1 MARSAAAPTTP
12 VVVSVPHAGVR
23 TAGYEETLTPE
34 LDVRGDAD
42 LFVDRLYRIGEPDGP
57 ETYVSAQLSRF
68 VCDLNRDP
76 DDVAPGAVPEHR
88 APRNVDGR
96 GFIWAVTTTG
106 APALSRPLTLPEWSG
121 RTAIHTA
128 YHEAI
133 SRALLRA
140 RARFGFA
147 VLVDGHSMPSR
158 GRAGHT
164 DTGSVRADVVP
175 GDREGTSCS
184 PALRALVTRHFAA
197 AGLTVRP
204 ERAVQG
210 RVHHHAPWTPGRRRS
225 RDPDRAAAR
234 PLHGRGEVRDRP
246 AGVRS
251 PARAHRRAARGAPRL
266 QSVAVAV
273 NASPALSRRG
283 RRSRARRAP
292 RSCRGTSR

>member
-1 MARSAAAPTTP
+1 MLGIVEGAFMARSAAAPTTP

-42 LFVDRLYRIGEPDGP
+42 LFVDRLYRVGEPDGP

-158 GRAGHT
+158 GRAGHS

-184 PALRALVTRHFAA
+184 PALRALVIRHFAA
-197 AGLTVRP
+197 AGLSVKP
-204 ERAVQG
+204 N
-210 RVHHHAPWTPGRRRS
+210 
-225 RDPDRAAAR
+225 DPYKGGFITTH
-234 PLHGRGEVRDRP
+234 HGRPADNVHAIQIELRRDLYMDEENFVIVQPGFDRLRGLI
-246 AGVRS
+246 AGLLLEL
-251 PARAHRRAARGAPRL
+251 RGFNP
-266 QSVAVAV
+266 
-273 NASPALSRRG
+273 
-283 RRSRARRAP
+283 
-292 RSCRGTSR
+292 

>member
-1 MARSAAAPTTP
+1 MMGIVEGAFMARSAAAPTTP

-23 TAGYEETLTPE
+23 TAGYEETLMPE

-57 ETYVSAQLSRF
+57 ETYVAAQLSRF

-88 APRNVDGR
+88 SPRNADGR

-106 APALSRPLTLPEWSG
+106 APALARPLTLPEWRG

-128 YHEAI
+128 YHDAL
-133 SRALLRA
+133 SRALERA

-158 GRAGHT
+158 GRSGHT

-175 GDREGTSCS
+175 GDREGTSCA
-184 PALRALVTRHFAA
+184 PALRQLVTRHFAA

-204 ERAVQG
+204 N
-210 RVHHHAPWTPGRRRS
+210 
-225 RDPDRAAAR
+225 DPYKGGFITAH
-234 PLHGRGEVRDRP
+234 HGRPADGVHAIQIELRRDLYMDEEKFVIVQPGFDRLRGII
-246 AGVRS
+246 AGLLAELRDFN
-251 PARAHRRAARGAPRL
+251 P
-266 QSVAVAV
+266 
-273 NASPALSRRG
+273 
-283 RRSRARRAP
+283 
-292 RSCRGTSR
+292 

>member
-1 MARSAAAPTTP
+1 MGIVEGAFTARSAAAPTTP

-57 ETYVSAQLSRF
+57 ETYVAAQLSRF
-68 VCDLNRDP
+68 VCDLNRDA

-88 APRNVDGR
+88 APRNADGR

-106 APALSRPLTLPEWSG
+106 APALSRPLTLPEWRG

-128 YHEAI
+128 YHDAI
-133 SRALLRA
+133 SRALQRA

-175 GDREGTSCS
+175 GDREGTSCA
-184 PALRALVTRHFAA
+184 PALRALVARHFAA
-197 AGLTVRP
+197 AGLSVR
-204 ERAVQG
+204 AN
-210 RVHHHAPWTPGRRRS
+210 
-225 RDPDRAAAR
+225 DPYKGGFITAH
-234 PLHGRGEVRDRP
+234 HGRPADDVHAIQIELRRDLYMDEEKFVIVQPGFDRLRGII
-246 AGVRS
+246 AGLLAELRDFN
-251 PARAHRRAARGAPRL
+251 P
-266 QSVAVAV
+266 
-273 NASPALSRRG
+273 
-283 RRSRARRAP
+283 
-292 RSCRGTSR
+292 

>member
-1 MARSAAAPTTP
+1 MLGIVEGAFMARSAAAPTTP

-175 GDREGTSCS
+175 GDRDGTSCA
-184 PALRALVTRHFAA
+184 PALRGLVTRHFAA

-204 ERAVQG
+204 NEPYKG
-210 RVHHHAPWTPGRRRS
+210 GFITTH
-225 RDPDRAAAR
+225 
-234 PLHGRGEVRDRP
+234 HGRPADDVHAIQIELRRDLYMDEEKFVIVQPGFDRLRALI
-246 AGVRS
+246 AGLL
-251 PARAHRRAARGAPRL
+251 AELRGFNP
-266 QSVAVAV
+266 
-273 NASPALSRRG
+273 
-283 RRSRARRAP
+283 
-292 RSCRGTSR
+292 

>member
-1 MARSAAAPTTP
+1 MGIVEGAFVARSAAAPTTP

-23 TAGYEETLTPE
+23 TTGYEETLTPE

-42 LFVDRLYRIGEPDGP
+42 LFVDRLYRVGEPDGP
-57 ETYVSAQLSRF
+57 ETYVAAQLSRF

-88 APRNVDGR
+88 APRNADGR

-106 APALSRPLTLPEWSG
+106 APALSRPLTLPEWRG
-121 RTAIHTA
+121 RTAVHTA

-133 SRALLRA
+133 SRALQRA

-147 VLVDGHSMPSR
+147 ILIDGHSMPSR
-158 GRAGHT
+158 GRSGHT

-184 PALRALVTRHFAA
+184 PALRAVVTRHFAA

-204 ERAVQG
+204 N
-210 RVHHHAPWTPGRRRS
+210 
-225 RDPDRAAAR
+225 DPYKGGFITAH
-234 PLHGRGEVRDRP
+234 HGRPADDVHAIQIELRRDLYMDEEKFVIVQPGFDRLRALI
-246 AGVRS
+246 AGLLAELRDFN
-251 PARAHRRAARGAPRL
+251 P
-266 QSVAVAV
+266 
-273 NASPALSRRG
+273 
-283 RRSRARRAP
+283 
-292 RSCRGTSR
+292 

>member
-1 MARSAAAPTTP
+1 MMGIVEGAFTARSAAAPTTP

-23 TAGYEETLTPE
+23 TAGFEETLTPE

-57 ETYVSAQLSRF
+57 ETYVAAQLSRF

-76 DDVAPGAVPEHR
+76 DDVAAGAVPEHR
-88 APRNVDGR
+88 APRNLDGR

-140 RARFGFA
+140 RAQFGFA

-158 GRAGHT
+158 GRSGHT

-175 GDREGTSCS
+175 GDRDGTSCS
-184 PALRALVTRHFAA
+184 PSLRQLVTRHFAA

-204 ERAVQG
+204 N
-210 RVHHHAPWTPGRRRS
+210 
-225 RDPDRAAAR
+225 DPYKGGFITAH
-234 PLHGRGEVRDRP
+234 HGRPADDVHAIQIELRRDLYMDEEKFVIVQPGFDRLRALI
-246 AGVRS
+246 AGLLAQLRDFN
-251 PARAHRRAARGAPRL
+251 P
-266 QSVAVAV
+266 
-273 NASPALSRRG
+273 
-283 RRSRARRAP
+283 
-292 RSCRGTSR
+292 

>member
-1 MARSAAAPTTP
+1 MMGIVEGAFTARSAAAPTTP

-57 ETYVSAQLSRF
+57 ETYVAAQLSRF

-88 APRNVDGR
+88 APRNADGR

-121 RTAIHTA
+121 RTAIHAA
-128 YHEAI
+128 YHDAI
-133 SRALLRA
+133 SRALQRA
-140 RARFGFA
+140 RAQFGFA

-158 GRAGHT
+158 GRSGHT
-164 DTGSVRADVVP
+164 DSGSVRADVVP

-184 PALRALVTRHFAA
+184 PSLRSLVTRHFAA

-204 ERAVQG
+204 N
-210 RVHHHAPWTPGRRRS
+210 
-225 RDPDRAAAR
+225 DPYKGGFITAH
-234 PLHGRGEVRDRP
+234 HGRPADDVHAIQIELRRDLYMDEEKFVVVQPGFDRLRGLI
-246 AGVRS
+246 AGLLAELRDFN
-251 PARAHRRAARGAPRL
+251 P
-266 QSVAVAV
+266 
-273 NASPALSRRG
+273 
-283 RRSRARRAP
+283 
-292 RSCRGTSR
+292 

>member
-1 MARSAAAPTTP
+1 MLGIVEGAFMARSAAAPTTP

-42 LFVDRLYRIGEPDGP
+42 LFVDRLYRVGEPDGP

-158 GRAGHT
+158 GRAGHS

-184 PALRALVTRHFAA
+184 PALRALVIRHFAA
-197 AGLTVRP
+197 AGLSVKPNEPYKGGFITT
-204 ERAVQG
+204 
-210 RVHHHAPWTPGRRRS
+210 H
-225 RDPDRAAAR
+225 
-234 PLHGRGEVRDRP
+234 HGRPADNVHAIQIELRRDLYMDEENFVIVQPGFDRLRGLI
-246 AGVRS
+246 AGLLLEL
-251 PARAHRRAARGAPRL
+251 RGFNP
-266 QSVAVAV
+266 
-273 NASPALSRRG
+273 
-283 RRSRARRAP
+283 
-292 RSCRGTSR
+292 

>member
-1 MARSAAAPTTP
+1 M
-12 VVVSVPHAGVR
+12 VSVPHAGVR

-57 ETYVSAQLSRF
+57 ETYVAAQLSRF

-88 APRNVDGR
+88 APRNSDGR

-147 VLVDGHSMPSR
+147 ILVDGHSMPSR

-164 DTGSVRADVVP
+164 DSGSARADVVP

-184 PALRALVTRHFAA
+184 PALRALVIRHFAA
-197 AGLTVRP
+197 AGLTVKP
-204 ERAVQG
+204 NEPYKGGFITA
-210 RVHHHAPWTPGRRRS
+210 H
-225 RDPDRAAAR
+225 
-234 PLHGRGEVRDRP
+234 HGRPADDVHAIQIELRRDLYMDEEKFVIVQPGFDRL
-246 AGVRS
+246 
-251 PARAHRRAARGAPRL
+251 RGLIAEL
-266 QSVAVAV
+266 LAE
-273 NASPALSRRG
+273 LRG
-283 RRSRARRAP
+283 FNP
-292 RSCRGTSR
+292 

>member
-1 MARSAAAPTTP
+1 MLGIVEGAFMARSAAAPTTP

-42 LFVDRLYRIGEPDGP
+42 LFVDRLYRVGEPDGP

-175 GDREGTSCS
+175 GDRDGTSCS

-197 AGLTVRP
+197 AGLSVKPNEPYKGGFITT
-204 ERAVQG
+204 
-210 RVHHHAPWTPGRRRS
+210 H
-225 RDPDRAAAR
+225 
-234 PLHGRGEVRDRP
+234 HGRPADNVHAIQIELRRDLYMDEENFVIVQPGFDRLRGLI
-246 AGVRS
+246 AGLLLEL
-251 PARAHRRAARGAPRL
+251 RGFNP
-266 QSVAVAV
+266 
-273 NASPALSRRG
+273 
-283 RRSRARRAP
+283 
-292 RSCRGTSR
+292 

>member
-1 MARSAAAPTTP
+1 MMGIVEGAFTTRSAAAPTTP

-57 ETYVSAQLSRF
+57 ETYVAAQLSRF

-88 APRNVDGR
+88 APRNADGR

-106 APALSRPLTLPEWSG
+106 SPALSRPLTLPEWSG

-128 YHEAI
+128 YHDTI
-133 SRALLRA
+133 SRALQRA

-158 GRAGHT
+158 GRTGHT

-184 PALRALVTRHFAA
+184 PALRQLVTRHFAG
-197 AGLTVRP
+197 AGLSVRP
-204 ERAVQG
+204 N
-210 RVHHHAPWTPGRRRS
+210 
-225 RDPDRAAAR
+225 DPYKGGFITAH
-234 PLHGRGEVRDRP
+234 HGRPADDVHAIQIELRRDLYMDEEKFVPVEPGFERLRDLLAALLAELRTFRP
-246 AGVRS
+246 
-251 PARAHRRAARGAPRL
+251 
-266 QSVAVAV
+266 
-273 NASPALSRRG
+273 
-283 RRSRARRAP
+283 
-292 RSCRGTSR
+292 

>member
-1 MARSAAAPTTP
+1 MLGIVEGAFMARSAAAPTTP

-57 ETYVSAQLSRF
+57 ETYVAAQLSRF

-184 PALRALVTRHFAA
+184 PALRALVTRHFTA
-197 AGLTVRP
+197 AGLSVKPNEPYKGGFITT
-204 ERAVQG
+204 
-210 RVHHHAPWTPGRRRS
+210 H
-225 RDPDRAAAR
+225 
-234 PLHGRGEVRDRP
+234 HGRPADNVHAIQIELRRDLYMDEEKFVIVQPGFDRLRGLI
-246 AGVRS
+246 AGLLLEL
-251 PARAHRRAARGAPRL
+251 RGFNP
-266 QSVAVAV
+266 
-273 NASPALSRRG
+273 
-283 RRSRARRAP
+283 
-292 RSCRGTSR
+292 

>member
-1 MARSAAAPTTP
+1 MLGIVEGAFMARSAAAPTTP

-57 ETYVSAQLSRF
+57 ETYVAALLSRF

-96 GFIWAVTTTG
+96 GFIWAVTTSG

-147 VLVDGHSMPSR
+147 ILVDGHSMPSR

-204 ERAVQG
+204 N
-210 RVHHHAPWTPGRRRS
+210 
-225 RDPDRAAAR
+225 DPYKGGFITTH
-234 PLHGRGEVRDRP
+234 HGRPADDVHAIQIELRRDLYMDEEKFAIVQPGFDRLRALI
-246 AGVRS
+246 AGLL
-251 PARAHRRAARGAPRL
+251 AELRGFNP
-266 QSVAVAV
+266 
-273 NASPALSRRG
+273 
-283 RRSRARRAP
+283 
-292 RSCRGTSR
+292 